1 MLIDIYMSLQPM
13 KDSMITLTSGS
24 IFLPRSDK
32 KKKKKRLASR
42 GNHSYGQEKVVNNRL
57 VSDLMIKIQNQEICF
72 PCDLKFKSYDY

>member
-1 MLIDIYMSLQPM
+1 M

-24 IFLPRSDK
+24 IFLPRSD

-57 VSDLMIKIQNQEICF
+57 VSDLMIKI
-72 PCDLKFKSYDY
+72 